1 MAKDGLHSDSV
12 VINVEGHVTER
23 VIFAALDGSPAKD
36 GSKAYL
42 HFPALAPGGPA
53 TPIQFRSRLEF
64 HLTLMF
70 GAPLRLYSVD
80 VCELPHVFNPNNVE
94 SNIG

>member
-42 HFPALAPGGPA
+42 HFPAFAPRGPA

-64 HLTLMF
+64 QLNLLL
-70 GAPLRLYSVD
+70 GVPLRFYSVD
-80 VCELPHVFNPNNVE
+80 VCELPHVLNTNNVE
-94 SNIG
+94 SNAR